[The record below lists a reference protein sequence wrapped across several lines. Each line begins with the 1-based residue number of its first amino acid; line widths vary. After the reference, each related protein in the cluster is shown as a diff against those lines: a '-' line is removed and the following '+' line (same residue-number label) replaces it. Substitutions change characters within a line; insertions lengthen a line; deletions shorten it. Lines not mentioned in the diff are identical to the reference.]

1 VPRERVSMRKLREL
15 LRLHF
20 DLKLSQHQIARSIN
34 IGQSTV
40 SDYLARF
47 TRAGL
52 SWPLPVELT
61 EMELQSALFPA
72 VAKFQQAHANPEL
85 PDWSYIHQEL
95 QQHKHTTLQL
105 LWGEYRARRLFLWS
119 LLLSLRMLEAM
130 AEPGH
135 APRASSGRE
144 AVRRLGG

>member
-1 VPRERVSMRKLREL
+1 MPRERVSMRKLLEL

-20 DLKLSQHQIARSIN
+20 DLKLSQHQIAGSIN

-52 SWPLPVELT
+52 SWPLAAELT
-61 EMELQSALFPA
+61 ELELESLLFPSVGKA
-72 VAKFQQAHANPEL
+72 RESGANPKV
-85 PDWSYIHQEL
+85 PDWNYIHQEL

-105 LWGEYRARRLFLWS
+105 LWEEYRAT
-119 LLLSLRMLEAM
+119 
-130 AEPGH
+130 
-135 APRASSGRE
+135 
-144 AVRRLGG
+144 

>member
-1 VPRERVSMRKLREL
+1 MRKLREL

-52 SWPLPVELT
+52 SL
-61 EMELQSALFPA
+61 ALASGTDRDGVAVGFVSRRRKVPA
-72 VAKFQQAHANPEL
+72 
-85 PDWSYIHQEL
+85 S
-95 QQHKHTTLQL
+95 
-105 LWGEYRARRLFLWS
+105 
-119 LLLSLRMLEAM
+119 
-130 AEPGH
+130 
-135 APRASSGRE
+135 PR
-144 AVRRLGG
+144 